1 MTRRPPFGRA
11 QIGRLTGTGRLRTVE
26 GTARYIP
33 HPSLC
38 PRCAQQLARVYLCAF
53 VGGQAIVRPDALC
66 PTCQIRLQE
75 FAQSHRREVA

>member
-1 MTRRPPFGRA
+1 MTRCPPFGRA
-11 QIGRLTGTGRLRTVE
+11 QIGRLTLAGRLRTVVR
-26 GTARYIP
+26 TIRYIA

-38 PRCAQQLARVYLCAF
+38 PRCAQQLARVYLSAF
-53 VGGQAIVRPDALC
+53 VGGRAIVRPDALC